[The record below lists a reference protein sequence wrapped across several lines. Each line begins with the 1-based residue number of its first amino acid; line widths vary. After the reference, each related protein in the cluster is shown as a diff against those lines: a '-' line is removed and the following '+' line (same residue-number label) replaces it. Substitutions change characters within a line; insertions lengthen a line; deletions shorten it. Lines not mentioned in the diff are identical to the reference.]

1 MWKTTDILVILLW
14 ILFLSPEIK
23 AQTYTLKRLGVE
35 DGLSNNYVV
44 DITQDNQGCIWLA
57 TESGLN
63 RFDGNAFTIY
73 KKNNSGLSGNELNT
87 LYYDKEENVLWIGT
101 QRDGISIFDCFSQQ
115 FVYPELTREIV
126 TSDITQLSSASD
138 GGIWITHYHVGVEH
152 FDKKTKK
159 LTTYADED
167 IVGMQSQNWC
177 SCDDGNG
184 NLYIGHAF
192 DGMSI
197 INLKERTA
205 RNFSHDPD
213 NPKSLPGNEVRYIHI
228 DRRKNIW
235 VGTNGGLA
243 LFNPHTEEFV
253 TFRHKVGDAESLVS
267 NHVFCIKEMRD
278 GTLWVCT
285 DMGGI
290 SILDLQ
296 NTAFMDP
303 AAVKFR
309 NITVTNDNHGLS
321 SANPRCLFQDSYGN
335 IWIGNY
341 RGGVDFISDMQP
353 NFQTLPYA
361 IERYGRQ
368 SDKQVW
374 GVCVD
379 NEQQVWVGG
388 ENEVALVVGHKVKDI
403 ISVAAHSSKQH
414 THVNV
419 ICRDEKGMLWL
430 GMYKDGVLRLDPRTH
445 KIERI
450 NFSTDED
457 VRAFYEEP
465 GKKMWIGTETGVYS
479 YEGNKVKPEEAINN
493 QLMDKMVHSI
503 LRDRQGKLWVGTFGK
518 GIWVFDNAYKV
529 VAILEVANGLCSNA
543 INHLYMDSAG
553 GVWAATRNGLAYIK
567 DTNHPEKYEHYG
579 DKENL
584 EDNHVRAIQE
594 DKYGAI
600 WISTNGGISYWN
612 KQKKSFTNYNHHD
625 GVPLGDFMDGSVC
638 MTSDGTINFGSQNGV
653 CFFKPELLSR
663 NRKVAPVRI
672 VECKGFSRQ
681 TEIRE
686 EEYFIPATHSKIILP
701 YNRNSFRISFTVPD
715 YAQSQQV
722 EYSYMIE
729 GLENAWY
736 NMQGENQVTFRNLS
750 PGSYLFKV
758 KARLRNQGWDED
770 CMASLMINIQPP
782 LWLTWYAKLFYVVL
796 FCVGLYALLRFYKR
810 RLDLES
816 SLELERKK
824 GQSEQE
830 LNNERLRFY
839 TNITHELR
847 TPLTLILG
855 PLEDLLHD
863 RNLSPQYNNKIN
875 IVYTSAVRLLN
886 LINQILEFRKTE
898 TQNRKLTVC
907 KGDLGMLVM
916 EIGLRYKELN
926 QNEKVVIHICIEAE
940 RTCLYFDGD
949 VVATI
954 LNNLLSNAVKYTPEG
969 EIKLS
974 LRSVSEGDNLY
985 TEIEVKD
992 TGYGIDPKALPYI
1005 FDRYY
1010 QAGGEHRASG
1020 TGIGLALVK
1029 SLAKLHEG
1037 MLHVESTL
1045 GEGASFT
1052 FRILTENTYPNA
1064 LHKED
1069 KFNADDKEVQE
1080 HEERTEESNEN
1091 YPVMLVVEDNED
1103 IKEYVRTSFLKKY
1116 KVLTAANG
1124 KEGLELAK
1132 NNIPDIIVSDI
1143 MMPQMDGFEMC
1154 RAIKE
1159 DMCTSHIPVILLT
1172 AKDSIQDKE
1181 EGYES
1186 GADSYITKPFSAKL
1200 LNSRIHNL
1208 LEVRR
1213 TLAQQIRMASDK
1225 VETKA
1230 DETAETVRLSKLD
1243 NEFLKKL
1250 TDIIEENI
1258 EEEKMDV
1265 AFIAE
1270 KMHMSHST
1278 LYRKTKGLTEMSINE
1293 FIRKI
1298 KIRYSARLLREKG
1311 YNVSEAA
1318 YMTGFYNRGYFR
1330 QCFKEEFGVT
1340 PSEYV
1345 KQMKE

>member
-1 MWKTTDILVILLW
+1 MWKTTKMLVFLVW
-14 ILFLSPEIK
+14 ILFLSTEVK

-44 DITQDNQGCIWLA
+44 DIAQDNQGCIWLA

-73 KKNNSGLSGNELNT
+73 KKNNSDLSGNELNT
-87 LYYDKEENVLWIGT
+87 LYYDEEENVLWIGT
-101 QRDGISIFDCFSQQ
+101 QRDGISVFDCFSQQ
-115 FVYPELTREIV
+115 FIYPELNRAIM
-126 TSDITQLSSASD
+126 TSDVTQLSPAAD

-159 LTTYADED
+159 LTTYADKD
-167 IVGMQSQNWC
+167 IVGIKSQNWC

-184 NLYIGHAF
+184 NLYVGHAF

-197 INLKERTA
+197 LNLKERTA
-205 RNFSHDPD
+205 RNFTHDPD

-228 DRRKNIW
+228 DRMKNIW
-235 VGTNGGLA
+235 IGTNGGLA
-243 LFNPHTEEFV
+243 LFNPQTEEFI
-253 TFRHKVGDAESLVS
+253 TFRHKVGDIESLIS

-303 AAVKFR
+303 ATVRFR
-309 NITVTNDNHGLS
+309 NIAVTNDNHGLS

-353 NFQTLPYA
+353 TFQTFAYA
-361 IERYGRQ
+361 MERYGRQ

-379 NEQQVWVGG
+379 NDQQVWLGG
-388 ENEVALVVGHKVKDI
+388 ENEVVSVVGYKVKDI
-403 ISVAAHSSKQH
+403 ISVAGYSSKQH

-430 GMYKDGVLRLDPRTH
+430 GMYNDGVLRLDPRTH

-450 NFSTDED
+450 SFSTNEN

-465 GKKMWIGTETGVYS
+465 GKKIWIGTETGVYS

-493 QLMDKMVHSI
+493 QLTDKMVHSI
-503 LRDRQGKLWVGTFGK
+503 LCDRQGKLWVGTFGK
-518 GIWVFDNAYKV
+518 GIWVFDNTYKV
-529 VAILEVANGLCSNA
+529 VVRLEVENGLCSNA

-553 GVWAATRNGLAYIK
+553 GIWAATRNGLVYIK
-567 DTNHPEKYEHYG
+567 DTNHPGEYEHYG

-584 EDNHVRAIQE
+584 EDSHVRAIQE
-594 DKYGAI
+594 DKQGAI
-600 WISTNGGISYWN
+600 WVSTNGGISYWD

-625 GVPLGDFMDGSVC
+625 GVPMGDFMDGSVC

-672 VECKGFSRQ
+672 VECKGFNRQ
-681 TEIRE
+681 TESRE
-686 EEYFIPATHSKIILP
+686 EEYFIPASHSKIILP
-701 YNRNSFRISFTVPD
+701 YNHNSFRISFTVPD

-736 NMQGENQVTFRNLS
+736 NTQGENQVTFRNLP

-758 KARLRNQGWDED
+758 KTRLRNQSWDED

-824 GQSEQE
+824 RQNEQE

-863 RNLSPQYNNKIN
+863 RKLSPYYNNKIH
-875 IVYTSAVRLLN
+875 IIYTSAVRLLN
-886 LINQILEFRKTE
+886 LINQILEFRKAE
-898 TQNRKLTVC
+898 TQNRKLTVS
-907 KGDLGMLVM
+907 KGDLGALVM

-926 QNEKVVIHICIEAE
+926 QNENVVIHICIETE
-940 RTCLYFDGD
+940 HIRLYFDGD
-949 VVATI
+949 MIVTI
-954 LNNLLSNAVKYTPEG
+954 LNNLLSNAIKYTSEG
-969 EIKLS
+969 EIRLS
-974 LRSVSEGDNLY
+974 LRSVSEGDNMY

-1010 QAGGEHRASG
+1010 QADGEHRASG
-1020 TGIGLALVK
+1020 SGIGLALVK

-1045 GEGASFT
+1045 GEGTSFT
-1052 FRILTENTYPNA
+1052 FRLLTENTYPNA
-1064 LHKED
+1064 FHKE
-1069 KFNADDKEVQE
+1069 NTLHADEKEAQE
-1080 HEERTEESNEN
+1080 YEEKAEENNEN
-1091 YPVMLVVEDNED
+1091 HPVMLVVEDNED
-1103 IKEYVRTSFLKKY
+1103 IREYVRTSFLEKY
-1116 KVLTAANG
+1116 KVLTAVNG

-1132 NNIPDIIVSDI
+1132 KNIPDIIVSDI

-1154 RAIKE
+1154 RSIKE

-1208 LEVRR
+1208 LEVRKI
-1213 TLAQQIRMASDK
+1213 LAQQIRMASDK

-1230 DETAETVRLSKLD
+1230 DETAETVRLGRLD
-1243 NEFLKKL
+1243 NEFLQKL
-1250 TDIIEENI
+1250 TSIIEENI
-1258 EEEKMDV
+1258 AEEKMDV

-1293 FIRKI
+1293 FIRKV
-1298 KIRYSARLLREKG
+1298 KIRHSARLLREEG

-1318 YMTGFYNRGYFR
+1318 YITGFYNRGYFR